1 MKNSL
6 IELIKK
12 SREEFEGVLFESI
25 GIKDCGIIRR
35 ELESKLYVDEEN
47 IKSHTTKTLL
57 QLFEAE
63 VERLEGMKK
72 NESMNNIYTA
82 TEIRIKQLNYHYNKA
97 IQSQITH
104 LSEVIEFLKNNEN

>member
-1 MKNSL
+1 MNNN
-6 IELIKK
+6 LIKIILRR
-12 SREEFEGVLFESI
+12 REEFEGVLFESI

-57 QLFEAE
+57 QIFETE
-63 VERLEGMKK
+63 VERLEG
-72 NESMNNIYTA
+72 ELQPFRVSENI
-82 TEIRIKQLNYHYNKA
+82 ELRDSYNSA

>member
-1 MKNSL
+1 MNN
-6 IELIKK
+6 LIKIIEK

-57 QLFEAE
+57 QIFETE
-63 VERLEGMKK
+63 VERLEG
-72 NESMNNIYTA
+72 ELQPFRVSENI
-82 TEIRIKQLNYHYNKA
+82 ELRDSYNSA

-104 LSEVIEFLKNNEN
+104 LSEVIEFLKI